1 VGDRPVCIDGGNG
14 MTFEIEIDDDLLI
27 ISKTED
33 RWNFWVEPT
42 IWVFGSVFV
51 GLQVIKGQLGYHLNS
66 LDVVELLIGTT
77 LGLLMIG
84 LGTYKQEWK
93 LDKKTGYA
101 SKTFHHWYGREE
113 YKYEID
119 QLMEFETIEKASG
132 VVDIIFPNLMT
143 SDDVSATQS
152 RSLVAVIGYFVYPKD
167 FSICGLRSQVKQQ
180 TICALNDFFERGSD
194 DAVDSQLGELI
205 E

>member
-1 VGDRPVCIDGGNG
+1 
-14 MTFEIEIDDDLLI
+14 MAFEIEIDDDLLI

-33 RWNFWVEPT
+33 RWNFWVEPA
-42 IWVFGSVFV
+42 IWVFGSVFI
-51 GLQVIKGQLGYHLNS
+51 GLQVIKGQLGYHLNF
-66 LDVVELLIGTT
+66 LDAVELLIGAT
-77 LGLLMIG
+77 LGLLTIG

-101 SKTFHHWYGREE
+101 IKTFCHWYGREE
-113 YKYEID
+113 YKYAID
-119 QLMEFETIEKASG
+119 QLMDFETIEKESG
-132 VVDIIFPNLMT
+132 VVDIIFPNLAT

-152 RSLVAVIGYFVYPKD
+152 RSLVAIIDHLVYPRD
-167 FSICGLRSQVKQQ
+167 LAICGLRSQTKQQ
-180 TICALNDFFERGSD
+180 IICALNDFFERGSG